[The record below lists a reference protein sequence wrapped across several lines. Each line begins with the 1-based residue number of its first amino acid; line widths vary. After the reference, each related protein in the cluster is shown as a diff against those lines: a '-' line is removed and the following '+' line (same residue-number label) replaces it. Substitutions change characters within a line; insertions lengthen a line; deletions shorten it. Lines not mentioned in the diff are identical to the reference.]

1 MKKIFKKYYTKNIKD
16 YFNFVADYCDKKSI
30 NALKV
35 YSSCEEKNAFKHDK
49 KRLYQLDTHLY
60 LIEFIDICG
69 YDELINEA
77 IITSNKADFKR
88 ADALMIK

>member
-35 YSSCEEKNAFKHDK
+35 YSSYEEKNAFKHDK
-49 KRLYQLDTHLY
+49 KRLYQLDNHLY
-60 LIEFIDICG
+60 LIEFTDIRG
-69 YDELINEA
+69 NDEFINEA